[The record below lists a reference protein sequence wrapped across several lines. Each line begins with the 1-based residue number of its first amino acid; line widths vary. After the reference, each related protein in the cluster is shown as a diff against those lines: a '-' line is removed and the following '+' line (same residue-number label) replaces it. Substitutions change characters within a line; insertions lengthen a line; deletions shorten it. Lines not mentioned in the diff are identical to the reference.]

1 MNQLSDIN
9 LIEGLIK
16 QNPKA
21 QQTMFDR
28 YGQLRELDNYFKQ
41 HGTMSKAARKV
52 NSYVIKQNEKYMD
65 AIQKSFD

>member
-1 MNQLSDIN
+1 MN
-9 LIEGLIK
+9 LIEGLRK

-21 QQTMFDR
+21 QQTMLDR

>member
-21 QQTMFDR
+21 QQTMLDR
-28 YGQLRELDNYFKQ
+28 YGQLRELDKYFKK
-41 HGTMSKAARKV
+41 HGAMSKAARKV

>member
-21 QQTMFDR
+21 QQTFLINTPLIPYR
-28 YGQLRELDNYFKQ
+28 VSGFCLRFYLKRNNFL
-41 HGTMSKAARKV
+41 H
-52 NSYVIKQNEKYMD
+52 
-65 AIQKSFD
+65 KSFVCIVFFVYLQSLLI